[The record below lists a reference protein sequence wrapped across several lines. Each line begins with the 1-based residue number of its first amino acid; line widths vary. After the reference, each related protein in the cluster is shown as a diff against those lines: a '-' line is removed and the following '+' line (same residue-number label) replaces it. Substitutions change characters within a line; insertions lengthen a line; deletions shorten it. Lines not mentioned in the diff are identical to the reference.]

1 VTAESHASAALPL
14 GATIGILGGGQLG
27 RMSAHAAARLGY
39 RTHVFTP
46 EADSPAGEVASAVTV
61 ATFEDFDALAGF
73 VAAVDV
79 VTFEFENI
87 APEVLDELDR
97 LGALC
102 RPATA
107 ALRITQDRILE
118 KRFLGTMGIPI
129 APWGEVPEGAGGVD
143 IPYPAVL
150 KTSRLGYDGR
160 GQARVENQG
169 EAAAARRRLA
179 PHPLVWE
186 AFMPFT
192 MEISAV
198 AARGVDG
205 TVAIYDIVENLHR
218 HHILAESRVPAR
230 IDDAT
235 GHAARAH
242 VGRVLDGLEFVGVLA
257 LEMFVMPD
265 GAVIANEIAP
275 RPHNSGHW
283 TMDACQV
290 SQFDQ
295 HIRAV
300 AGLPVL
306 APRRHAD
313 VVMDNLVGPE
323 GAARWAAAVADADC
337 VPHWYGKREVRAGR
351 KLGHVNRLAPLD
363 APLGTPGADQPD

>member
-1 VTAESHASAALPL
+1 MTHRSEPLPF

-46 EADSPAGEVASAVTV
+46 EANSPAGEVASAVTV
-61 ATFEDFDALAGF
+61 APFEDVGALAGF

-118 KRFLGTMGIPI
+118 KRFLGAMAIPL
-129 APWGEVPEGAGGVD
+129 APWGEATGVD
-143 IPYPAVL
+143 IPFPAVL

-160 GQARVENQG
+160 GQARVENQA
-169 EAAAARRRLA
+169 EASAALRQLA

-192 MEISAV
+192 LEISAV

-205 TVAIYDIVENLHR
+205 SVAVYDITENLHR

-230 IDDAT
+230 IAEAT
-235 GHAARAH
+235 RHAAEAH
-242 VGRVLDGLEFVGVLA
+242 VRRMLEGLEFVGVLA

-265 GAVIANEIAP
+265 GAVIANEVAP

-283 TMDACQV
+283 TMDGCQV

-306 APRRHAD
+306 APQRHAD

-323 GAARWAAAVADADC
+323 GAARWAAAVADPAC
-337 VPHWYGKREVRAGR
+337 VPHWYGKREIRAGR
-351 KLGHVNRLAPLD
+351 KLGHVNRLASLSPK
-363 APLGTPGADQPD
+363 

>member
-1 VTAESHASAALPL
+1 MTHRSEAGSAPGATLPF

-39 RTHVFTP
+39 RTHVYTP
-46 EADSPAGEVASAVTV
+46 EADSPGGEVASDVTV
-61 ATFEDFDALAGF
+61 AAFEDFAALAGF

-107 ALRITQDRILE
+107 ALRITQDRISE
-118 KRFLGTMGIPI
+118 KRFLGAMGIPV
-129 APWGEVPEGAGGVD
+129 APWGEATGVD

-160 GQARVENQG
+160 GQARVDNQA
-169 EAAAARRRLA
+169 EASAALLQLT

-192 MEISAV
+192 LEISAV

-205 TVAIYDIVENLHR
+205 SVAVYDIVENLHR

-230 IDDAT
+230 IGEAT
-235 GHAARAH
+235 RHAAETH
-242 VGRVLDGLEFVGVLA
+242 VRRVLEGLEFVGVLA

-265 GAVIANEIAP
+265 GAVIANEVAP

-295 HIRAV
+295 HVRAV

-323 GAARWAAAVADADC
+323 GAARWAAAVADPDC
-337 VPHWYGKREVRAGR
+337 VPHWYGKREARAGR
-351 KLGHVNRLAPLD
+351 KLGHVNRLFHVMAGLD
-363 APLGTPGADQPD
+363 PAIS

>member
-1 VTAESHASAALPL
+1 MKHPSEAGNASGAALPF
-14 GATIGILGGGQLG
+14 GAVIGILGGGQLG
-27 RMSAHAAARLGY
+27 RMSAQAAARLGY

-46 EADSPAGEVASAVTV
+46 EANSPGGEVASDVTV
-61 ATFEDFDALAGF
+61 AAFEDFGALAHF
-73 VAAVDV
+73 VASVDV

-118 KRFLGTMGIPI
+118 KRFLGAMGIPV
-129 APWGEVPEGAGGVD
+129 APWGTATGVG
-143 IPYPAVL
+143 IPFPAVL
-150 KTSRLGYDGR
+150 KTTRLGYDGR
-160 GQARVENQG
+160 SQAKVES
-169 EAAAARRRLA
+169 EAEASAALRQLA

-192 MEISAV
+192 LEISAV
-198 AARGVDG
+198 AARGLDG
-205 TVAIYDIVENLHR
+205 SVAIYDIVENLHR

-230 IDDAT
+230 IAEAT
-235 GHAARAH
+235 AHAARAH

-300 AGLPVL
+300 TGLPVL
-306 APRRHAD
+306 QPIRHAD
-313 VVMDNLVGPE
+313 VVMDNLIGSE
-323 GAARWAAAVADADC
+323 GAARWAAAVADPDC
-337 VPHWYGKREVRAGR
+337 VPHWYGKSELRPGR
-351 KLGHVNRLAPLD
+351 KLGHVNRLFDKTA
-363 APLGTPGADQPD
+363 

>member
-1 VTAESHASAALPL
+1 MTHRYDAGSAAGAALPF

-27 RMSAHAAARLGY
+27 RMSAQAAAQLGY
-39 RTHVFTP
+39 RTHVYTP
-46 EADSPAGEVASAVTV
+46 EAESPAGEVASAVTV
-61 ATFEDFDALAGF
+61 AGFEDFAALAGF

-87 APEVLDELDR
+87 VPAVLDELDR

-118 KRFLGTMGIPI
+118 KRFLGAMGIPV
-129 APWGEVPEGAGGVD
+129 APWGEVPGSAGAVG

-160 GQARVENQG
+160 GQARVENQA
-169 EAAAARRRLA
+169 EAAAALRQLA

-192 MEISAV
+192 LEISAV
-198 AARGVDG
+198 AARGADG
-205 TVAIYDIVENLHR
+205 AVAVYDIAENLHR

-230 IDDAT
+230 IAEAT
-235 GHAARAH
+235 RHAAEAH
-242 VGRVLDGLEFVGVLA
+242 VRRVLEGLEFVGVLA

-265 GAVIANEIAP
+265 GAIIANEVAP

-323 GAARWAAAVADADC
+323 GAARWAEAVADPDC
-337 VPHWYGKREVRAGR
+337 VPHWYGKHGVRAGR
-351 KLGHVNRLAPLD
+351 KLGHVNRLR
-363 APLGTPGADQPD
+363 PLGTLARK

>member
-1 VTAESHASAALPL
+1 MNGLSESLSW

-27 RMSAHAAARLGY
+27 RMSAHAAQRLGF
-39 RTHVFTP
+39 RTHVLTP
-46 EADSPAGEVASAVTV
+46 EADSPGGEAASAVTV
-61 ATFEDFDALAGF
+61 APFEDFSALAAF

-87 APEVLDELDR
+87 APAVLDELDR

-102 RPATA
+102 RPSTA

-118 KRFLGTMGIPI
+118 KRFLGAMGIPV
-129 APWGEVPEGAGGVD
+129 APWGEATNAD
-143 IPYPAVL
+143 IPYPSIL

-160 GQARVENQG
+160 GQARVENQA
-169 EAAAARRRLA
+169 EAGAALRQLA

-186 AFMPFT
+186 AFMPFSL
-192 MEISAV
+192 EISAV

-205 TVAIYDIVENLHR
+205 SVAVYDVTENLHR

-230 IDDAT
+230 ISEDAAE
-235 GHAARAH
+235 HARKN
-242 VGRVLDGLEFVGVLA
+242 VLLVLEGLEFVGVLA

-306 APRRHAD
+306 APVRHAD

-323 GAARWAAAVADADC
+323 GAARWAAAMADPAC
-337 VPHWYGKREVRAGR
+337 VPHWYGKKDLRPGR
-351 KLGHVNRLAPLD
+351 KLGHVNRLFPA
-363 APLGTPGADQPD
+363 

>member
-1 VTAESHASAALPL
+1 MTRPSDPLPFQ
-14 GATIGILGGGQLG
+14 ATIGILGGGQLG

-39 RTHVFTP
+39 RTHVYTP
-46 EADSPAGEVASAVTV
+46 EADSPGGEVASVVTV
-61 ATFEDFDALAGF
+61 APFHDFEALARF

-87 APEVLDELDR
+87 APQVLDELDR

-118 KRFLGTMGIPI
+118 KRFLGAMGIPV
-129 APWGEVPEGAGGVD
+129 APWGEATGAD
-143 IPYPAVL
+143 IPYPAVV

-160 GQARVENQG
+160 GQAKVENQG
-169 EAAAARRRLA
+169 DASAALRRFA
-179 PHPLVWE
+179 PHTLVWE

-192 MEISAV
+192 LEISAV
-198 AARGVDG
+198 AARGLDG
-205 TVAIYDIVENLHR
+205 AVAIYDIVENLHR

-230 IDDAT
+230 IDEAT
-235 GHAARAH
+235 RHAAHAH
-242 VGRVLDGLEFVGVLA
+242 VGRVLEGLEFVGTLA

-323 GAARWAAAVADADC
+323 GAARWAAAVADVDC
-337 VPHWYGKREVRAGR
+337 VPHWYGKPDIRPGR
-351 KLGHVNRLAPLD
+351 KLGHVNRLGPRSD
-363 APLGTPGADQPD
+363 AAG

>member
-1 VTAESHASAALPL
+1 MTLPSEPL
-14 GATIGILGGGQLG
+14 LFGATIGILGGGQLG

-46 EADSPAGEVASAVTV
+46 EPDSPGGEVASAVTV
-61 ATFEDFDALAGF
+61 AAFEDFAALAAF

-97 LGALC
+97 LGAPC

-118 KRFLGTMGIPI
+118 KRFLGAMGIPV
-129 APWGEVPEGAGGVD
+129 APWGEATGIDLPFPV
-143 IPYPAVL
+143 VL

-160 GQARVENQG
+160 GQARVENQA
-169 EAAAARRRLA
+169 EASAALRQLA

-186 AFMPFT
+186 AFMPFIL
-192 MEISAV
+192 EISAV
-198 AARGVDG
+198 AARGGDG

-218 HHILAESRVPAR
+218 HHILAESRVPAQIEEGTR
-230 IDDAT
+230 
-235 GHAARAH
+235 HAAHAH
-242 VGRVLDGLEFVGVLA
+242 VGRVLEGLEFVGVLA

-306 APRRHAD
+306 APVRHAD

-323 GAARWAAAVADADC
+323 GAARWAAAVADPAC
-337 VPHWYGKREVRAGR
+337 VPHWYGKKDIRPGR
-351 KLGHVNRLAPLD
+351 KLGHVNWLAIPI
-363 APLGTPGADQPD
+363 A